1 MYPCRYR
8 FYKKNIEKNSG
19 FKIRVHKSEL
29 PVYKEQGTTLGL
41 CRAFMHSFFIDC
53 QPLRELRTLNRTR
66 GTDKQKRVVGT
77 GQKGYQTD
85 SPCSFH
91 LVLATATKLEKLHW
105 SMVWT
110 HGASVWVLSV
120 TYDTPPPPGQK
131 LVWGGGSYG
140 SIWRMRIRSRGV
152 PRWEPH

>member
-1 MYPCRYR
+1 M
-8 FYKKNIEKNSG
+8 
-19 FKIRVHKSEL
+19 
-29 PVYKEQGTTLGL
+29 YKEQGTTLGL

-53 QPLRELRTLNRTR
+53 QSLRELRTLNRTR

-110 HGASVWVLSV
+110 HGASV
-120 TYDTPPPPGQK
+120 
-131 LVWGGGSYG
+131 
-140 SIWRMRIRSRGV
+140 
-152 PRWEPH
+152 